1 MKWTDNYTLEGAGDD
16 MALRGQYQ
24 FAMYAIHLSCGNT
37 IFCKR
42 IKAAT
47 IEQYLLA
54 VASFIALFTG
64 RDYRKDQPN
73 DRQFGHVLAPILK
86 DLKRYE
92 TVPNRREPY
101 EPAMHICA
109 RELGQRLSSNC
120 LYSALIDAAECGY
133 CAAYR
138 LSEFIQPAGRKD
150 PLHPLQNHMVT
161 SMVRTR
167 AIVPDDL
174 RALTKSRRK
183 ASGLDIL
190 KFPLEDVERMWIK
203 FRTQKNNQHG
213 EEKMFVRNTT
223 PTGFC
228 YVSSSY
234 RSLLRFR
241 RLQAFHPGLVPTV
254 TPLSVYLDTQTTTVR
269 LIDGKDMEGFIRH
282 LAAKVY
288 HLHPAR
294 DAEDIS
300 KWGVH
305 SLRVG
310 TCVTLHAMGFSPL
323 DIQWIGR
330 WRSTAF
336 MVYLRNVAFLS
347 TRQNQAYDR
356 ASALPFV

>member
-1 MKWTDNYTLEGAGDD
+1 MKWADNYTLEGEEDEV
-16 MALRGQYQ
+16 ALRAQYQ
-24 FAMYAIHLSCGNT
+24 FAMCAIHLSCGNT

-64 RDYRKDQPN
+64 RDYRRDQPN
-73 DRQFGHVLAPILK
+73 DKQFGHVLAPILK

-101 EPAMHICA
+101 DPAMHNRAKEVC
-109 RELGQRLSSNC
+109 QRFSIDS
-120 LYSALIDAAECGY
+120 LYSALVDAAECGY

-138 LSEFIQPAGRKD
+138 LSEFIQPSGRKD
-150 PLHPLQNHMVT
+150 PLYPQQNHMVT
-161 SMVRTR
+161 SAVRTR
-167 AIVPDDL
+167 AIVPNDL
-174 RALTKSRRK
+174 RAMTKTRRK

-190 KFPLEDVERMWIK
+190 KFPLEDVERLWVK
-203 FRTQKNNQHG
+203 FRTQKNNQNG
-213 EEKMFVRNTT
+213 EEKLFVRNTNT
-223 PTGFC
+223 SGFC
-228 YVSSSY
+228 YVSSAY
-234 RSLLRFR
+234 RSLQRFR
-241 RLQAFHPGLVPTV
+241 RLQIFHPALLPAV
-254 TPLSVYLDTQTTTVR
+254 TPLSVYLDSLTNTVR
-269 LIDGKDMEGFIRH
+269 LVDGKDMEGFIRR
-282 LAAKVY
+282 LAIKVY
-288 HLHPAR
+288 HLHPVR

-336 MVYLRNVAFLS
+336 MVYLRNVALLS